1 MKFNRGF
8 TLVELLVVISVIA
21 ILLGIIIPR
30 FKGMQEEANR
40 SKAKSELKTLQV
52 AVESWYMHQS
62 PQAYPPTSAT
72 PCVSSLNSASPL
84 MVASPLYDPFAAPG
98 TEYNYAVSS
107 PSGAYYAIWSVGP
120 TGHTGITGISD
131 NGVLSGTVASTD
143 IFVTNGIQQ

>member
-62 PQAYPPTSAT
+62 PQAYPPTTSTLCAT
-72 PCVSSLNSASPL
+72 YLDTASPL
-84 MVASPLYDPFAAPG
+84 MVSSPLYDPFAAPG

-107 PSGAYYAIWSVGP
+107 NGAYYIIWSVGP
-120 TGHTGITGISD
+120 TGGTGIAGIGT
-131 NGVLSGTVASTD
+131 NGVIIGNTVSTD
-143 IFVTNGIQQ
+143 VFVTNGVQQS